1 MLNMKRLKSKK
12 RLKSIK
18 CLKTKT
24 QESEKGF
31 AVVEAIT
38 FLMAFIVLTLYVIDL
53 FTAIHTGIVGSIA
66 ARTYLFETL
75 QHRSSLTWLRQG
87 DSTGKRNDIK
97 YSLEHERFHAILD
110 EDETFDDTT
119 IREPARALTQVND
132 DQRIEDVK
140 NNGLDSPKN
149 KTTSIKIKS
158 GYGICLDYLCPEEPQ

>member
-1 MLNMKRLKSKK
+1 MNRMKHINRMKGTKRLKTKMQ
-12 RLKSIK
+12 KS
-18 CLKTKT
+18 
-24 QESEKGF
+24 EEGF

-87 DSTGKRNDIK
+87 DSTGRRNDIK

-119 IREPARALTQVND
+119 IRVPARALTQVND
-132 DQRIEDVK
+132 DQKIEDVK
-140 NNGLDSPKN
+140 NNGLDSSKN

-158 GYGICLDYLCPEEPQ
+158 GYGICLDHLCPEEPQ